1 MYKQQ
6 SVMAPFEKRSRE
18 IVKSDCI
25 EIRADKGRMIHYIKY
40 NGRYTS
46 IPETKMEG
54 MRRIQHMVIGAY
66 VKHRER
72 YKYRHARVIVQ

>member
-1 MYKQQ
+1 
-6 SVMAPFEKRSRE
+6 
-18 IVKSDCI
+18 
-25 EIRADKGRMIHYIKY
+25 MIHYIKY
-40 NGRYTS
+40 IGRYTS

-66 VKHRER
+66 VKHRGR